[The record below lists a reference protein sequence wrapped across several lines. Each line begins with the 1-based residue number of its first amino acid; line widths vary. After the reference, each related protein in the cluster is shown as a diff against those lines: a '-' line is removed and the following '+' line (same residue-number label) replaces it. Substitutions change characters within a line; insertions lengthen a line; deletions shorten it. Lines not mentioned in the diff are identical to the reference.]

1 MPRARRT
8 PRAAGEGGGEGQGGN
23 GKTPPAAAGGSRVLI
38 VHRSLV
44 DRRRLIASFTAN
56 GFRTKAVAS
65 VAAARKA
72 VQREAVTAAGAGPPF
87 DLAVIERALP
97 DVDALRDDL
106 VRAGI
111 SVIEVDEPDGSPA
124 AGNA

>member
-23 GKTPPAAAGGSRVLI
+23 GKAPPAAAGGSRVLI
-38 VHRSLV
+38 VHRRLA

-65 VAAARKA
+65 AAAARKA

-97 DVDALRDDL
+97 DVDALREHL

-111 SVIEVDEPDGSPA
+111 PVIEVDEPDGPPA